1 MIFQWATV
9 LLKTVCV
16 QSPHS
21 LLIYMVREAMS
32 VFHQTFL
39 EDVWPIGVVWNG
51 SLITI
56 EITDSTVCPH
66 YDRQKLKCIKHC
78 NPSSCRWGAGASE
91 FRSTDYPLLNKGWSP
106 DSSVLSWLLTTS
118 LHLRWMSVISEGESL
133 LRASNSNIV
142 TFKVLRFILNQN
154 CFLNSFLQLQD

>member
-1 MIFQWATV
+1 M
-9 LLKTVCV
+9 CV
-16 QSPHS
+16 QSPHTFH
-21 LLIYMVREAMS
+21 IYMVRVPMS
-32 VFHQTFL
+32 IFHQTFL
-39 EDVWPIGVVWNG
+39 EAVWPIGVVWNG

-91 FRSTDYPLLNKGWSP
+91 FRGTDYCCLTKAGVLTVQSCP
-106 DSSVLSWLLTTS
+106 SSSLPP
-118 LHLRWMSVISEGESL
+118 LHLRWMSVINEGESL

-142 TFKVLRFILNQN
+142 IFKVL
-154 CFLNSFLQLQD
+154 CFVLYQSCS

>member
-1 MIFQWATV
+1 M
-9 LLKTVCV
+9 VCV
-16 QSPHS
+16 QSPRRRH
-21 LLIYMVREAMS
+21 IYMVRVPMS
-32 VFHQTFL
+32 MSHQTFL
-39 EDVWPIGVVWNG
+39 EAVWPIGVLWNG

-78 NPSSCRWGAGASE
+78 NPSSCRWGAGASK
-91 FRSTDYPLLNKGWSP
+91 FRSTDYPLFNKGWSP
-106 DSSVLSWLLTTS
+106 DSSVLPSS
-118 LHLRWMSVISEGESL
+118 SPPPLHLRWMSVISEGESL

-142 TFKVLRFILNQN
+142 TFKVLCFILYQN